1 MNNKIT
7 VYGKPRCVQCKMT
20 IRYFDENQ
28 ITYQYIDVLKDE
40 KELNYIKDELGFNS
54 LPVVTYKDMKF
65 SGYRPN
71 RLDKIIE
78 DIK

>member
-20 IRYFDENQ
+20 IRYLDEKQ
-28 ITYQYIDVLKDE
+28 ITYQYIDVSKDE
-40 KELNYIKDELGFNS
+40 NELNYIKDKLGFNS

-71 RLDKIIE
+71 TLDKIVE

>member
-7 VYGKPRCVQCKMT
+7 VYGKPRCVKCKKK

-28 ITYQYIDVLKDE
+28 IIYQYIDVLKDE

-65 SGYRPN
+65 SGYSPN